1 MAQIGINTGFK
12 DLLLIMIFPVLF
24 FSCNNKEQK
33 QGHNHNYRLTDSRIS
48 LYTNQYSNGILI
60 KSDIISTTKND
71 YGQETDGE
79 EVVYSYDAQN
89 DLIKKESYDISG
101 GQRNLS
107 SIDLYSP
114 EKDEYITFRSYP
126 KDTASYNYKKKNS
139 IGLVTE
145 EFRKDNFLD
154 YQKEVLI
161 ENQYDNAGNLTI
173 STEKDLLNGISII
186 YKYDNET
193 IQDTLITNTYENDT
207 LLICR
212 KKYRD
217 KDVQIEASVRFI
229 NNARDTIY
237 MTKNRICT
245 VAYENNSKI
254 VDIIELDSLGNWAK
268 YEYQLWKFRQY

>member
-12 DLLLIMIFPVLF
+12 DLLLIIIFPVLF

-48 LYTNQYSNGILI
+48 LYTNQYTNGVLI

-71 YGQETDGE
+71 YGQETDRV
-79 EVVYSYDAQN
+79 EVVYSYDEQKY
-89 DLIKKESYDISG
+89 LIKKESYDISE

-193 IQDTLITNTYENDT
+193 IQDTLITNTYENGT

-229 NNARDTIY
+229 NNATDTIY
-237 MTKNRICT
+237 TTKNRICT

-268 YEYQLWKFRQY
+268 YEYRLWKFRQY

>member
-33 QGHNHNYRLTDSRIS
+33 QDHNYLLTDSKIS
-48 LYTNQYSNGILI
+48 LYTNQYSNGVLI

-71 YGQETDGE
+71 YGQETYRE
-79 EVVYSYDAQN
+79 EVVYSYDAQKY
-89 DLIKKESYDISG
+89 LIKKESYDISE

-145 EFRKDNFLD
+145 KFQKDNFLD

-161 ENQYDNAGNLTI
+161 ENQYDNADNLTI

-193 IQDTLITNTYENDT
+193 IQDTLITNTYENGT

-237 MTKNRICT
+237 TTKNRICT

-268 YEYQLWKFRQY
+268 YEYRLWKLRQY